1 MESKERSE
9 FTEHSLWAF
18 EPLFDGLRQGRDLLL
33 LARLSARGIYQL
45 EERYDHLQQF
55 AEFSEHFVYEDESFK
70 TVMKTYTLG
79 NNHYLRLPQDKLAIE
94 LEHAA
99 DGAEAAR
106 EERARNYAGIN
117 NQTFVSAWGML
128 EDTIRIFLVKWLA
141 NRPDARCVATSS
153 IDKVKLSEYDPLD
166 EEGKLFFIVER
177 LILKGGGK
185 GANRF
190 ENLLKPFD
198 LSGPVDEDLKPS
210 VGDGKPYGCGQTLF
224 DAHYLL
230 DVLVH
235 RRGIIDRKTAEAC
248 PSIGYK
254 AGDPVRFTE
263 AGLEVYVIAILEY
276 IGLVI
281 RRVANKLEV
290 DHPELN
296 LDYILT
302 KDWKIGNMR

>member
-1 MESKERSE
+1 MESNEHSE
-9 FTEHSLWAF
+9 FSEHSAWAF

-33 LARLSARGIYQL
+33 LARLSTRGIYQL
-45 EERYDHLQQF
+45 EERYDHLQQL

-70 TVMKTYTLG
+70 TVMKTFTLG
-79 NNHYLRLPQDKLAIE
+79 NNHYLRLPQDKLAIQ

-128 EDTIRIFLVKWLA
+128 EDTIRVFLVKWLA
-141 NRPDARCVATSS
+141 NRPDARRVATSN
-153 IDKVKLSEYDPLD
+153 IDKVNLSEYDPLD
-166 EEGKLFFIVER
+166 EEGKLFFLVER
-177 LILKGGGK
+177 LIQKGGRK

-190 ENLLKPFD
+190 ENLLKPFG
-198 LSGPVDEDLKPS
+198 LSGRVDEDSKPS
-210 VGDGKPYGCGQTLF
+210 VGDGKLYGRSQALF
-224 DAHYLL
+224 DGHCLRN
-230 DVLVH
+230 VLVH
-235 RRGIIDRKTAEAC
+235 RRGIIDRKTAEEC
-248 PSIGYK
+248 PSTGYK
-254 AGDPVRFTE
+254 AGEPVRFTE
-263 AGLEVYVIAILEY
+263 AGLQVFVRPILEY

-281 RRVANKLEV
+281 GRVVDKLEV

-302 KDWKIGNMR
+302 KDWKIGNMQ